1 MILFLL
7 LICRVL
13 EVLNYMLILR
23 WLTNIKIDIIKYICL
38 IKQKNVYIQKQ
49 NQGIEEIIVKEGVQL
64 GDCIDLQDFD
74 LFNIAV

>member
-49 NQGIEEIIVKEGVQL
+49 SQGIEEIIVKEGVQL